1 VDAAAAKNFGGRR
14 QAWLGE
20 AFVGNAG
27 ATERKP
33 LRHTTADTT
42 PRPNDHGLVSGR
54 TSDELRIERRKIA
67 FPSSRASI
75 CVRRDRPI
83 RKKIIG
89 RSIAIF
95 RDSFSGNGG
104 FVNLLRAFPLLHQ
117 PARQHG
123 RGILLHPQVE
133 QCADLLAQIGG
144 MAKPRKFVALQ
155 RVSRSREKKLPRR
168 LSLVMVHAGLQEGGS
183 RTLTLREKESRITR
197 G

>member
-1 VDAAAAKNFGGRR
+1 MGAAAAKKFGGRC
-14 QAWLGE
+14 QARLGE

-42 PRPNDHGLVSGR
+42 PRPNDRGLVSAR
-54 TSDELRIERRKIA
+54 TSGELRIERRKIA
-67 FPSSRASI
+67 FPSSRVSI
-75 CVRRDRPI
+75 YLRRDRQI

-89 RSIAIF
+89 RSIAVF
-95 RDSFSGNGG
+95 LANFSRNGG
-104 FVNLLRAFPLLHQ
+104 FVDLLRAFRLLHQ
-117 PARQHG
+117 PAGQHG

-133 QCADLLAQIGG
+133 QRADLLAEIGG
-144 MAKPRKFVALQ
+144 MAEPRKFVALQ

-183 RTLTLREKESRITR
+183 RTLTLRKKESRITR

>member
-1 VDAAAAKNFGGRR
+1 MGAAAAKNFGGRR
-14 QAWLGE
+14 QARLGE

-27 ATERKP
+27 STEPKALWRAT
-33 LRHTTADTT
+33 ANTT

-123 RGILLHPQVE
+123 RGIFLHPQVE
-133 QCADLLAQIGG
+133 QPADLLAEIGG
-144 MAKPRKFVALQ
+144 MAETREFIALQ
-155 RVSRSREKKLPRR
+155 RVSRSRDKKLPRR

-183 RTLTLREKESRITR
+183 RTLTLRKKSQE
-197 G
+197 